1 MSLPSTL
8 IGGWRGYNN
17 RKNGRPGPTPEGT
30 APGDNKESLVSIP
43 SLRLESRNRVGFLKK
58 QTVAGTGPMNVDWK
72 EFLHSLKTIP
82 KSLKDE
88 VIPKRWDMQELAK
101 NFFEGLFLVVPVAVT
116 IYVVFLVFN
125 VIDGW
130 LNIPVPGMGF
140 LITIGMLIL
149 VGRLAS
155 NVFFRGVLSS
165 LEKILTRTP
174 FVKLV
179 YTSLKDLIE
188 AFMGKKKR
196 FDQPVLVTLVPGGY
210 VEAIG
215 FVTRQNLDLLGL
227 EDRVA
232 VYFPQS
238 YNFAGNLLV
247 VPRSQIRPL
256 EADSADV
263 MTFIVS
269 GGVSGG
275 AANGKAAGPPSALDG
290 TPALP
295 SPTESQAPPD
305 PRQ

>member
-1 MSLPSTL
+1 MS
-8 IGGWRGYNN
+8 
-17 RKNGRPGPTPEGT
+17 
-30 APGDNKESLVSIP
+30 
-43 SLRLESRNRVGFLKK
+43 F
-58 QTVAGTGPMNVDWK
+58 DWK
-72 EFLHSLKTIP
+72 EILQSI
-82 KSLKDE
+82 KDE
-88 VIPKRWDMQELAK
+88 VIPKRWDMQELAR

-140 LITIGMLIL
+140 LLTIGMLIL

-155 NVFFRGVLSS
+155 NVFFRGALGS

-188 AFMGKKKR
+188 AFMGEKKR
-196 FDQPVLVTLVPGGY
+196 FNQPVLVTLVPGGHA
-210 VEAIG
+210 EAIG
-215 FVTRQNLDLLGL
+215 FVTRQNLDSLGL
-227 EDRVA
+227 KDRVA

-247 VPRSQIRPL
+247 VPRSHIRPL
-256 EADSADV
+256 EADSADI

-275 AANGKAAGPPSALDG
+275 AANGKIAATPSALDN

-295 SPTESQAPPD
+295 SQAESHKPPGSS
-305 PRQ
+305 Q

>member
-1 MSLPSTL
+1 MS
-8 IGGWRGYNN
+8 
-17 RKNGRPGPTPEGT
+17 
-30 APGDNKESLVSIP
+30 
-43 SLRLESRNRVGFLKK
+43 F
-58 QTVAGTGPMNVDWK
+58 DWK
-72 EFLHSLKTIP
+72 EIL
-82 KSLKDE
+82 KSLKNE
-88 VIPKRWDMQELAK
+88 VIPRRWDMQEFVQ

-116 IYVVFLVFN
+116 IYVVFLVFSF
-125 VIDGW
+125 IDGW
-130 LNIPVPGMGF
+130 LNIPVPGIGF
-140 LITIGMLIL
+140 ILTIGMLIL

-155 NVFFRGVLSS
+155 NVFFRGALGS
-165 LEKILTRTP
+165 LEKVLTRTP

-188 AFMGKKKR
+188 AFMGEKKR
-196 FDQPVLVTLVPGGY
+196 FDQPVLVSLVPGGHA
-210 VEAIG
+210 EAIG

-256 EADSADV
+256 KADSADI

-275 AANGKAAGPPSALDG
+275 AANGETTKPSPGD

-295 SPTESQAPPD
+295 SPAESHKPPD
-305 PRQ
+305 SFQ

>member
-1 MSLPSTL
+1 MS
-8 IGGWRGYNN
+8 
-17 RKNGRPGPTPEGT
+17 
-30 APGDNKESLVSIP
+30 
-43 SLRLESRNRVGFLKK
+43 
-58 QTVAGTGPMNVDWK
+58 VDWK
-72 EFLHSLKTIP
+72 EVL
-82 KSLKDE
+82 KSLKE
-88 VIPKRWDMQELAK
+88 EAIPKRWDMQELAR

-125 VIDGW
+125 FVDGW
-130 LNIPVPGMGF
+130 LNIPIPGIGF
-140 LITIGMLIL
+140 ILTISMLVL

-155 NVFFRGVLSS
+155 NVFFRGAMGS

-188 AFMGKKKR
+188 AFMGEKKR
-196 FDQPVLVTLVPGGY
+196 FDQPVLVTLVQGGHA
-210 VEAIG
+210 EAIG

-238 YNFAGNLLV
+238 YNFAGNLLI

-256 EADSADV
+256 NADSADI
-263 MTFIVS
+263 MAFIVS

-275 AANGKAAGPPSALDG
+275 GVSGGAANEKSGKPAHGE
-290 TPALP
+290 TPGLP
-295 SPTESQAPPD
+295 SPANLPKPPD
-305 PRQ
+305 SLQ

>member
-1 MSLPSTL
+1 MS
-8 IGGWRGYNN
+8 
-17 RKNGRPGPTPEGT
+17 
-30 APGDNKESLVSIP
+30 
-43 SLRLESRNRVGFLKK
+43 F
-58 QTVAGTGPMNVDWK
+58 DWK
-72 EFLHSLKTIP
+72 EIL
-82 KSLKDE
+82 KSLKNE
-88 VIPKRWDMQELAK
+88 VIPRRWDMQEFVQ

-116 IYVVFLVFN
+116 IYVVFLVFSF
-125 VIDGW
+125 IDGW
-130 LNIPVPGMGF
+130 LNIPVPGIGF
-140 LITIGMLIL
+140 ILTIGMLVL

-155 NVFFRGVLSS
+155 NVFFRGALGS
-165 LEKILTRTP
+165 LEKVLTRTP

-188 AFMGKKKR
+188 AFMGEKKR
-196 FDQPVLVTLVPGGY
+196 FDQPVLVSLVPGGHA
-210 VEAIG
+210 EAIG

-256 EADSADV
+256 KADSADI

-275 AANGKAAGPPSALDG
+275 AANGETTKPSPGD

-295 SPTESQAPPD
+295 SPAESHKPPD
-305 PRQ
+305 SFQ

>member
-1 MSLPSTL
+1 MS
-8 IGGWRGYNN
+8 
-17 RKNGRPGPTPEGT
+17 
-30 APGDNKESLVSIP
+30 
-43 SLRLESRNRVGFLKK
+43 F
-58 QTVAGTGPMNVDWK
+58 DWK
-72 EFLHSLKTIP
+72 EIL
-82 KSLKDE
+82 KSLKNE
-88 VIPKRWDMQELAK
+88 VIPKRWDMQEFVQ

-116 IYVVFLVFN
+116 IYVVFLVFSF
-125 VIDGW
+125 IDGW
-130 LNIPVPGMGF
+130 LNIPVPGIGF
-140 LITIGMLIL
+140 ILTIGMLVL

-155 NVFFRGVLSS
+155 NVFFRGALGS
-165 LEKILTRTP
+165 LEKVLTRTP

-188 AFMGKKKR
+188 AFMGEKKR
-196 FDQPVLVTLVPGGY
+196 FDQPVLVTLMPGGY
-210 VEAIG
+210 AQAIG

-256 EADSADV
+256 HADSADI

-275 AANGKAAGPPSALDG
+275 AANGKTAEPSSAPDG

-295 SPTESQAPPD
+295 SPAESQKPPD
-305 PRQ
+305 SF

>member
-1 MSLPSTL
+1 MS
-8 IGGWRGYNN
+8 
-17 RKNGRPGPTPEGT
+17 
-30 APGDNKESLVSIP
+30 
-43 SLRLESRNRVGFLKK
+43 F
-58 QTVAGTGPMNVDWK
+58 DWK
-72 EFLHSLKTIP
+72 EIL

-88 VIPKRWDMQELAK
+88 VIPKRWDTQEFVQ

-116 IYVVFLVFN
+116 IYVVFLVFSF
-125 VIDGW
+125 IDGW
-130 LNIPVPGMGF
+130 LNIPVPGIGF
-140 LITIGMLIL
+140 ILTIGMLVL

-155 NVFFRGVLSS
+155 NVFFRGALGS
-165 LEKILTRTP
+165 LEKVLTRTP

-188 AFMGKKKR
+188 AFMGEKKR
-196 FDQPVLVTLVPGGY
+196 FDQPVLVTLMPGGY
-210 VEAIG
+210 AQAIG

-238 YNFAGNLLV
+238 YNFAGNLLI

-256 EADSADV
+256 HADSVDI

-275 AANGKAAGPPSALDG
+275 AANGETTKPSPGD

-295 SPTESQAPPD
+295 SPAESQKPPD
-305 PRQ
+305 SF

>member
-1 MSLPSTL
+1 MS
-8 IGGWRGYNN
+8 
-17 RKNGRPGPTPEGT
+17 
-30 APGDNKESLVSIP
+30 
-43 SLRLESRNRVGFLKK
+43 F
-58 QTVAGTGPMNVDWK
+58 DWK
-72 EFLHSLKTIP
+72 EIL

-88 VIPKRWDMQELAK
+88 VIPKRWDTQEFVQ

-116 IYVVFLVFN
+116 IYVVFLVFSF
-125 VIDGW
+125 IDGW
-130 LNIPVPGMGF
+130 LNIPVPGIGF
-140 LITIGMLIL
+140 ILTIGMLVL

-155 NVFFRGVLSS
+155 NVFFRGALGS
-165 LEKILTRTP
+165 LEKVLTRTP

-188 AFMGKKKR
+188 AFMGEKKR
-196 FDQPVLVTLVPGGY
+196 FDQPVLVTLMPGGHAA
-210 VEAIG
+210 AIG

-238 YNFAGNLLV
+238 YNFAGNLLI

-256 EADSADV
+256 HADSVDI

-275 AANGKAAGPPSALDG
+275 AANGETTKPSPGD

-295 SPTESQAPPD
+295 SPAESEKSPD
-305 PRQ
+305 SFQ

>member
-1 MSLPSTL
+1 MS
-8 IGGWRGYNN
+8 
-17 RKNGRPGPTPEGT
+17 
-30 APGDNKESLVSIP
+30 
-43 SLRLESRNRVGFLKK
+43 F
-58 QTVAGTGPMNVDWK
+58 DWK
-72 EFLHSLKTIP
+72 EIF
-82 KSLKDE
+82 KSLKNE
-88 VIPKRWDMQELAK
+88 VIPKRWDTQEFVQ

-125 VIDGW
+125 FIDGW
-130 LNIPVPGMGF
+130 LNIPIPGIGF
-140 LITIGMLIL
+140 ILTIGMLVL

-155 NVFFRGVLSS
+155 NVFFRGAMGS
-165 LEKILTRTP
+165 LEKVLTRTP

-188 AFMGKKKR
+188 AFMGEKKR
-196 FDQPVLVTLVPGGY
+196 FDQPVLVTLMPGGNA
-210 VEAIG
+210 EAIG

-238 YNFAGNLLV
+238 YNFAGNLLI

-256 EADSADV
+256 HADSADI

-275 AANGKAAGPPSALDG
+275 TANGKTGKAPAGDAS
-290 TPALP
+290 ALP
-295 SPTESQAPPD
+295 SPGESKNSPD
-305 PRQ
+305 SFQ

>member
-1 MSLPSTL
+1 MS
-8 IGGWRGYNN
+8 
-17 RKNGRPGPTPEGT
+17 
-30 APGDNKESLVSIP
+30 
-43 SLRLESRNRVGFLKK
+43 F
-58 QTVAGTGPMNVDWK
+58 DWK
-72 EFLHSLKTIP
+72 EIL

-88 VIPKRWDMQELAK
+88 IIPKRWDTQEFVR
-101 NFFEGLFLVVPVAVT
+101 NFLEGLFLVVPVAVT
-116 IYVVFLVFN
+116 IYVVFVVFN
-125 VIDGW
+125 FIDGW
-130 LNIPVPGMGF
+130 LNIPVPGIGF
-140 LITIGMLIL
+140 LLTIGMLVLI
-149 VGRLAS
+149 GRLAS
-155 NVFFRGVLSS
+155 NVFFRGAMGS
-165 LEKILTRTP
+165 LEKVLTRTP

-188 AFMGKKKR
+188 AFMGEKKR
-196 FDQPVLVTLVPGGY
+196 FDQPVLVTLIPGGHA
-210 VEAIG
+210 EAIG

-256 EADSADV
+256 HADSADI

-275 AANGKAAGPPSALDG
+275 TANGKTGKTPPNG

-295 SPTESQAPPD
+295 SPAESKKSPD
-305 PRQ
+305 SFQ

>member
-1 MSLPSTL
+1 MPMS
-8 IGGWRGYNN
+8 
-17 RKNGRPGPTPEGT
+17 
-30 APGDNKESLVSIP
+30 
-43 SLRLESRNRVGFLKK
+43 
-58 QTVAGTGPMNVDWK
+58 VDWK
-72 EFLHSLKTIP
+72 EVL
-82 KSLKDE
+82 KSLKE
-88 VIPKRWDMQELAK
+88 EAIPKRWDVQEFVQ
-101 NFFEGLFLVVPVAVT
+101 NFFNGLFLVVPVAVT
-116 IYVVFLVFN
+116 IYVVFVVFN
-125 VIDGW
+125 FVDGW
-130 LNIPVPGMGF
+130 LNIPIPGIGF
-140 LITIGMLIL
+140 LITIGMLVLI
-149 VGRLAS
+149 GRLAS
-155 NVFFRGVLSS
+155 NVFFRGAMSS
-165 LEKILTRTP
+165 LEKVLTRTP

-188 AFMGKKKR
+188 AFMGEKKR
-196 FDQPVLVTLVPGGY
+196 FDQPVLVTLMPGGH

-256 EADSADV
+256 HADSADI

-275 AANGKAAGPPSALDG
+275 TTNGKTGKTPPSG

-295 SPTESQAPPD
+295 SSAGSKESPD
-305 PRQ
+305 SFQ

>member
-1 MSLPSTL
+1 MS
-8 IGGWRGYNN
+8 
-17 RKNGRPGPTPEGT
+17 
-30 APGDNKESLVSIP
+30 
-43 SLRLESRNRVGFLKK
+43 F
-58 QTVAGTGPMNVDWK
+58 DWK
-72 EFLHSLKTIP
+72 EIF

-88 VIPKRWDMQELAK
+88 VIPKRWDTQEFVQ

-125 VIDGW
+125 FIDGW
-130 LNIPVPGMGF
+130 LNIPIPGIGF
-140 LITIGMLIL
+140 ILTIGMLVL

-155 NVFFRGVLSS
+155 NVFFRGALGS
-165 LEKILTRTP
+165 LEKVLTRTP

-188 AFMGKKKR
+188 AFMGEKKR
-196 FDQPVLVTLVPGGY
+196 FDQPVLVTLTPGGHAQ
-210 VEAIG
+210 AIG

-256 EADSADV
+256 HADSADI

-275 AANGKAAGPPSALDG
+275 TANGKSGKPTPGD

-295 SPTESQAPPD
+295 SPGESKNSPD
-305 PRQ
+305 SFQ

>member
-1 MSLPSTL
+1 MS
-8 IGGWRGYNN
+8 
-17 RKNGRPGPTPEGT
+17 
-30 APGDNKESLVSIP
+30 
-43 SLRLESRNRVGFLKK
+43 F
-58 QTVAGTGPMNVDWK
+58 DWK
-72 EFLHSLKTIP
+72 EIL
-82 KSLKDE
+82 KSLKNE
-88 VIPKRWDMQELAK
+88 VIPRRWDMQEFVQ

-116 IYVVFLVFN
+116 IYVVFLVFSF
-125 VIDGW
+125 IDGW
-130 LNIPVPGMGF
+130 LNIPVPGIGF
-140 LITIGMLIL
+140 ILTIGMLIL

-155 NVFFRGVLSS
+155 NVFFRGALGS
-165 LEKILTRTP
+165 LEKVLTRTP

-188 AFMGKKKR
+188 AFMGEKKR
-196 FDQPVLVTLVPGGY
+196 FDQPVLVSLVPGGHA
-210 VEAIG
+210 EAIG

-247 VPRSQIRPL
+247 VPRSQIRPIN
-256 EADSADV
+256 ADSADI

-275 AANGKAAGPPSALDG
+275 AANGETTKPSPGD

-295 SPTESQAPPD
+295 SPAESHKPPD
-305 PRQ
+305 SFQ

>member
-1 MSLPSTL
+1 MS
-8 IGGWRGYNN
+8 
-17 RKNGRPGPTPEGT
+17 
-30 APGDNKESLVSIP
+30 
-43 SLRLESRNRVGFLKK
+43 F
-58 QTVAGTGPMNVDWK
+58 DWK
-72 EFLHSLKTIP
+72 EIF

-88 VIPKRWDMQELAK
+88 VIPKRWDTQEFVQ

-116 IYVVFLVFN
+116 IYVVFLVFSF
-125 VIDGW
+125 IDGW
-130 LNIPVPGMGF
+130 LNIPVPGIGF
-140 LITIGMLIL
+140 ILTIGMLVL

-155 NVFFRGVLSS
+155 NVFFRGALGS
-165 LEKILTRTP
+165 LEKVLTRTP

-188 AFMGKKKR
+188 AFMGEKKR
-196 FDQPVLVTLVPGGY
+196 FDQPVLVTLMPGGHAA
-210 VEAIG
+210 AIG

-238 YNFAGNLLV
+238 YNFAGNLLI

-256 EADSADV
+256 HADSVDI

-275 AANGKAAGPPSALDG
+275 AANGETTKPSPGD

-295 SPTESQAPPD
+295 SPAESQKPPD
-305 PRQ
+305 SF